1 MSVSD
6 NSIPRVKPEFSAPWR
21 GFWLVGGFPGMAR
34 DFNIS
39 RRNQLYTIELNPGA
53 RGNKLNGAKDR

>member
-1 MSVSD
+1 
-6 NSIPRVKPEFSAPWR
+6 
-21 GFWLVGGFPGMAR
+21 MAR

-39 RRNQLYTIELNPGA
+39 RRNQPYTIGLNPGA